1 MWKHERSWEKDES
14 DKWCMRGHRTTQ
26 EGKTCNGTVKPVF
39 ELSDPPRV
47 VPRSSG
53 SKKASYRLRP
63 RGETYLSPNM
73 RKNNQKYV
81 PIAPK
86 PKPRSM
92 YHFKAANSNP
102 RATVQMHPI
111 PEASIVKHERGCPFY
126 KPRPT
131 HHPGGRG
138 WSSAEPHGTPHP
150 QAPSLTESSKQW
162 LGSKARQTIYPGCST
177 PHG

>member
-1 MWKHERSWEKDES
+1 MHSIIYSLYMWLQLCIILVVFCTGLKVNVMHITLHLKDGNRHTGTFREWDREYTKPNNYQKRFLEIWKHERSWEKSES

-53 SKKASYRLRP
+53 TKKASYRLRP
-63 RGETYLSPNM
+63 RGETHLSPNI

-92 YHFKAANSNP
+92 GKVVP
-102 RATVQMHPI
+102 LQ
-111 PEASIVKHERGCPFY
+111 
-126 KPRPT
+126 
-131 HHPGGRG
+131 
-138 WSSAEPHGTPHP
+138 SSKLQPKGHCADAPHP
-150 QAPSLTESSKQW
+150 
-162 LGSKARQTIYPGCST
+162 
-177 PHG
+177 